1 MRLREKRREPF
12 FGEAVD
18 RELLGPGFKPALEQ
32 GAIAELADLPPDLAE
47 LQTLEHR
54 GEWIEVVGP
63 AAGAENDSQKTE
75 VAQNVKHHPDAVE
88 KGTEVALGFM
98 PHRGENRKKR
108 LEGVKTWKATPEQ
121 EKAAGDVPLPTR
133 REMFEQRKKHER
145 GKLDP
150 VLRRLQRERLKQK

>member
-1 MRLREKRREPF
+1 MKLREHRRQPF

-18 RELLGPGFKPALEQ
+18 RELLGPDFKPALEQ
-32 GAIAELADLPPDLAE
+32 GAIAELAELPADLAQ
-47 LQTLEHR
+47 LQTLNDLKT
-54 GEWIEVVGP
+54 VVIP
-63 AAGAENDSQKTE
+63 LAGAENCSEKTE
-75 VAQNVKHHPDAVE
+75 VGQNVKHHPDYSE
-88 KGTEVALGFM
+88 KGTSVALGFI

-133 REMFEQRKKHER
+133 RGMYEQRKRHER

-150 VLRRLQRERLKQK
+150 VLRRLQRERLKNK